1 MLKLEVAALCGV
13 LLAFASP
20 AHAQD
25 AAAGKRVFNKCMV
38 CHSIGPG
45 AANKVGPEL
54 NGLIGR
60 HSGSVP
66 GYSYSDA
73 NKNSGIIW
81 TEDEFAKYI
90 KNPRAVVPGTKMA
103 FPGIQDDKQIAD
115 LTAYLKSFKADGS
128 TQ

>member
-1 MLKLEVAALCGV
+1 MLKLEVAVLSGV
-13 LLAFASP
+13 LVAFAST
-20 AHAQD
+20 AQAQD
-25 AAAGKRVFNKCMV
+25 AAAGKRVFSRCMV

-45 AANKVGPEL
+45 ATNKVGPEL
-54 NGLIGR
+54 NGLLGR

-73 NKNSGIIW
+73 NKNSGIVW

-90 KNPRAVVPGTKMA
+90 KNPRALVPGTKMV

-115 LTAYLKSFKADGS
+115 LTAYLKTFNADGG